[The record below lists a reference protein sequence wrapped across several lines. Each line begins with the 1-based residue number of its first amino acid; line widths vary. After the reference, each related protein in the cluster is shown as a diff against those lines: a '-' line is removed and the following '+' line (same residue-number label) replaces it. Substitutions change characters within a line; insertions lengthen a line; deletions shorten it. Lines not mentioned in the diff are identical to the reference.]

1 MSVGVFCGA
10 SADEDSPPGVTTTTA
25 RGPVAALAATEINT
39 PISVPSGLTT
49 GVWMLALSA
58 GTIRTC
64 CAFWKLR
71 PRSVVGGCPTCG
83 VIASAASAVNAH
95 SGLKSAALS
104 RS

>member
-1 MSVGVFCGA
+1 MPGVAGSVNVFCGA

-25 RGPVAALAATEINT
+25 RGPVAATEINT

-49 GVWMLALSA
+49 GVWMLALLA

-64 CAFWKLR
+64 CAFRKLR
-71 PRSVVGGCPTCG
+71 PRSVVGGYPTCG
-83 VIASAASAVNAH
+83 VIASAASAH